1 MKTSGLLFHVE
12 KDGSFVIG
20 YEDYNVD
27 FYDGDD
33 VEVTYRLDPCAFK
46 KLLCCLQVEDETM
59 LKDKLIK
66 AFASYFHAPK
76 FKKFCEQYEII
87 YQNNIHIS

>member
-33 VEVTYRLDPCAFK
+33 VEVTYRLDPCTFK
-46 KLLCCLQVEDETM
+46 KASLL
-59 LKDKLIK
+59 
-66 AFASYFHAPK
+66 SP
-76 FKKFCEQYEII
+76 
-87 YQNNIHIS
+87 SRR